1 MNHFFR
7 SFVLIVSLFLMIQ
20 PSGRSQTAI
29 ERLKSEYPAVME
41 QYGKRLEA
49 QKADYVIAIDV
60 SGTMMKHKDL
70 VLPAL
75 SSFIDALPDGDYLS
89 IIKFGTKAQE
99 CGLSGKVD
107 KGSRENFKNTLL
119 KVYERDDAFFFST
132 DVYAASEA
140 VLAQLSRPGSN
151 DLKYVF
157 MFTDF
162 LDESGHKDAD
172 WQSLGSRVNAM
183 SKDNTIRAFAM
194 QLPGENSGRDVNKVR
209 MVFPNLQ
216 TINVDNSAS
225 LNEWFEGQKADI
237 IKTRLKDLIRGDFD
251 KWYSEKNIKTSLAIG
266 LDHKLRLKYEVDG
279 NVVPA
284 FVNGLFISSC
294 ELIAQ
299 SNNIEKVE
307 FATDSVYKGRSISSV
322 IGALKFFNKSPI
334 QSNTKVTMSVTYR
347 PMFTMAEKEGD
358 PSFANEIRNLE
369 IENDLMRTEELT
381 AEKGFVFGWNIWL
394 FSICCGL
401 LAAWLFLFIMNTL
414 RIHRLGYLNLL
425 IRDDKGNT
433 QVHNLPNK
441 RIVTIGADKCDISVP
456 AIASSLV
463 LKGLSGSPLSLI
475 KRRVVAECK
484 CGTTST
490 DYISI
495 GGKSKKSNKFHRLKL
510 QQSASISSIGVLN
523 FSVAE
528 RNANRG
534 HLKSIIACVLF
545 IVVTL
550 AVLAVSLFI

>member
-1 MNHFFR
+1 MNSFR
-7 SFVLIVSLFLMIQ
+7 KKMLFVALLIAAQPMIYA
-20 PSGRSQTAI
+20 QTAI
-29 ERLKSEYPAVME
+29 ERLRADYPSVME

-119 KVYERDDAFFFST
+119 KVYERDNAFFFST

-194 QLPGENSGRDVNKVR
+194 QLPGGNSGRDVNKVR

-216 TINVDNSAS
+216 TINVDNSSS

-237 IKTRLKDLIRGDFD
+237 SKTRLKDLIRGDFD
-251 KWYSEKNIKTSLAIG
+251 KWYSEGNIKTELSIG
-266 LDHKLRLKYEVDG
+266 LDHKLRLKYNVDEL
-279 NVVPA
+279 VPA
-284 FVNGLFISSC
+284 FVNGICIDSC
-294 ELIAQ
+294 LLVAQ
-299 SNNIEKVE
+299 SNNIEKVN
-307 FATDSVYKGRSISSV
+307 FATDSVYKGRGISSV
-322 IGALKFFNKSPI
+322 IGTLKFFNKSPI

-347 PMFTMAEKEGD
+347 PMFTMAEKEGEA
-358 PSFANEIRNLE
+358 SFANEIRNLE
-369 IENDLMRTEELT
+369 LENDLMRTEELT
-381 AEKGFVFGWNIWL
+381 AERGFVCGWNIWL

-401 LAAWLFLFIMNTL
+401 LVAWLFLFIMNTL
-414 RIHRLGYLNLL
+414 RIHRLGHLNLL
-425 IRDDKGNT
+425 IRDENGNT
-433 QVHNLPNK
+433 QVHQLPNK
-441 RIVTIGADKCDISVP
+441 RVVTIGANKCDISVP

-463 LKGLSGSPLSLI
+463 LKGLSGSPFSLI
-475 KRRVVAECK
+475 KRRVMAECK
-484 CGTTST
+484 CDNTST

-495 GGKSKKSNKFHRLKL
+495 GGKPKKSNKFHRLKL

>member
-1 MNHFFR
+1 MKNKVFLYAAF
-7 SFVLIVSLFLMIQ
+7 FVLLQ
-20 PSGRSQTAI
+20 PVCMSQTAI
-29 ERLKSEYPAVME
+29 ERLKAEYPAVME

-107 KGSRENFKNTLL
+107 KGSRENFKNTLS

-194 QLPGENSGRDVNKVR
+194 QLPGANSGRDVNKVR

-216 TINVDNSAS
+216 TINVDNSSS

-237 IKTRLKDLIRGDFD
+237 SKTRLKDLIRGDFD

-294 ELIAQ
+294 ELVAQ

-334 QSNTKVTMSVTYR
+334 QSNTKVTMNVTYR
-347 PMFTMAEKEGD
+347 PMFTMAEKEGEA
-358 PSFANEIRNLE
+358 SFANEIRNLE
-369 IENDLMRTEELT
+369 LENDLMRTEELT
-381 AEKGFVFGWNIWL
+381 AEKGFVLGWNLWIVGALLLLL
-394 FSICCGL
+394 FVFLYYFVKMTVLPYKLDKIVVSITNVGDKKETKYTFSKSQSQLFGKRGTIIPQADFVFEVYGRRGFPVFMPRTIMFKVHEEPAGGL
-401 LAAWLFLFIMNTL
+401 VIYKDN
-414 RIHRLGYLNLL
+414 
-425 IRDDKGNT
+425 
-433 QVHNLPNK
+433 
-441 RIVTIGADKCDISVP
+441 RIVSKTPVKIKVGDT
-456 AIASSLV
+456 
-463 LKGLSGSPLSLI
+463 LSLSQGI
-475 KRRVVAECK
+475 L
-484 CGTTST
+484 T
-490 DYISI
+490 Y
-495 GGKSKKSNKFHRLKL
+495 NLMLK
-510 QQSASISSIGVLN
+510 
-523 FSVAE
+523 
-528 RNANRG
+528 
-534 HLKSIIACVLF
+534 
-545 IVVTL
+545 
-550 AVLAVSLFI
+550 